1 MKTPNLNLKLSL
13 DLKSFVPLLLKRFSL
28 VLWIL
33 LGLIMVAEAWVLKSS
48 VDKVLTATDQSQF
61 AGAQLV
67 RVNFTAYEKIEERL
81 NNNNQFLPPEP
92 ETQDPFGLSSD

>member
-1 MKTPNLNLKLSL
+1 MKTPKLNMKMNL

-33 LGLIMVAEAWVLKSS
+33 LGLVILAEGWVLKSS
-48 VDKVLTATDQSQF
+48 TDKILTANDQSQF

-67 RVNFTAYEKIEERL
+67 RVNFTAYEQIEQRL
-81 NNNNQFLPPEP
+81 NSNNQFLPPEP
-92 ETQDPFGLSSD
+92 ETADPFGSNSD